1 MSKRISRFSPYDK
14 GKTTRD
20 FENWSKSEMTKELF
34 NVGIKVPTD
43 LSLNVMRKLY
53 TKTRIKV
60 PLSPA

>member
-1 MSKRISRFSPYDK
+1 MSKRISRFSPYSDK

-43 LSLNVMRKLY
+43 FSRKRLSDTGFPMFLTHDICV
-53 TKTRIKV
+53 
-60 PLSPA
+60 